1 MSLFL
6 IIALAIGIVLI
17 SLPVT
22 FKPDKEKDSTQ
33 DKAISGSNKFE
44 IRDNTKEAA

>member
-6 IIALAIGIVLI
+6 IITLAIGIVLI

-22 FKPDKEKDSTQ
+22 FKPDKEKKGKAA
-33 DKAISGSNKFE
+33 DKAPEARKIDIDHK
-44 IRDNTKEAA
+44 KEAA